1 MPKFLNNVDL
11 AQYELQNARVQN
23 LATAP
28 GTPVTGQ
35 VYYDTALGRYRIWNG
50 TLWLSLIDQA
60 YVDSVVNG
68 LDWKQSCRAGTTANI
83 TLTGTQTVDGVAV
96 VAGDRV
102 LVKSQTTASANG
114 IYVVAAG
121 AWARAADA
129 AQGTLTANAAV
140 YVSEGTTL
148 ADTQWQLQTND
159 PITVGT
165 TALTWAQIGAGTSYS
180 GTTGQITVSGNTIG
194 IDATYVG
201 QASITTLG
209 TITTGTWQGTAV
221 AVGFGGT
228 GSGTA
233 AGARTNL
240 GAVGKYTATIGDG
253 AATTYTITQATH
265 GLAANGSMQVQ
276 VFDATSGAMVWPD
289 ISINNTNGTVTF
301 TFATAPATN
310 AYRVVLMG

>member
-50 TLWLSLIDQA
+50 TAWLSLIDQA

-102 LVKSQTTASANG
+102 LVKNQTTTS
-114 IYVVAAG
+114 
-121 AWARAADA
+121 
-129 AQGTLTANAAV
+129 ANAAV

-165 TALTWAQIGAGTSYS
+165 TGLTWAQIGAGTSYS

-209 TITTGTWQGTAV
+209 TIGTGVWQGTAV

-240 GAVGKYTATIGDG
+240 GAAGKYTATIGDG
-253 AATTYTITQATH
+253 AATVYTITQATH
-265 GLAANGSMQVQ
+265 GLAANGNMHAL
-276 VFDATSGAMVWPD
+276 VFDATSGALVWPD

-301 TFATAPATN
+301 TFATAPAAN
-310 AYRVVLMG
+310 AYRIVLIG